1 MGKQFAVFGLGSFG
15 KSVALTLQSFG
26 CDVIAVDNCYEKI
39 QDIADSVSYAMCGD
53 VTEPEFMKTIGARNL
68 DGAVIAVSE
77 NLEAAIMATMISKEM
92 GIFYVLVKAMD
103 ELQGKILEKVGAD
116 SIVYPEIDMGERVA
130 KKLISTEFIDWIE
143 LSPDYSLTE
152 KLLPKQWEG
161 KSLAELRVREKY
173 GINVIGIL
181 KEDKMDMALDPSK
194 PLQPDDMLFIIGK
207 NSDLEK
213 FKLR

>member
-92 GIFYVLVKAMD
+92 RIPYVLVKAMD
-103 ELQGKILEKVGAD
+103 ELQGKILEKIGAD

-143 LSPDYSLTE
+143 LSSDYSLTE

-213 FKLR
+213 FKLK

>member
-68 DGAVIAVSE
+68 DGAVIAISE

-92 GIFYVLVKAMD
+92 GISYVLVKAMD

-130 KKLISTEFIDWIE
+130 KKLMSTEFVDWIE

-152 KLLPKQWEG
+152 KLIPKQWEG
-161 KSLAELRVREKY
+161 KSLAELRVREKF

-213 FKLR
+213 FKLK

>member
-92 GIFYVLVKAMD
+92 GISYVLVKAMD
-103 ELQGKILEKVGAD
+103 ELQGKILEKIGAD

>member
-92 GIFYVLVKAMD
+92 GISYVLVKAMD
-103 ELQGKILEKVGAD
+103 EMQGKILEKIGAD

>member
-68 DGAVIAVSE
+68 DGAVIAISE
-77 NLEAAIMATMISKEM
+77 NLEAAIMATMLSKEM
-92 GIFYVLVKAMD
+92 GIPYVLVKAMD
-103 ELQGKILEKVGAD
+103 ELQGKILEKIGAD

-143 LSPDYSLTE
+143 LSQDYSLTE

-213 FKLR
+213 FKLK

>member
-1 MGKQFAVFGLGSFG
+1 MFGLGSFG

-68 DGAVIAVSE
+68 DGAVIAISE

-92 GIFYVLVKAMD
+92 GISYVLVKAMD
-103 ELQGKILEKVGAD
+103 EMQGKILEKIGAD

-207 NSDLEK
+207 NSDLER
-213 FKLR
+213 FKLK

>member
-68 DGAVIAVSE
+68 DGAVIAISE
-77 NLEAAIMATMISKEM
+77 NLEAAIMATMLSKEM
-92 GIFYVLVKAMD
+92 GIPYVLAKAMD
-103 ELQGKILEKVGAD
+103 ELQGKILEKIGAE

-130 KKLISTEFIDWIE
+130 KKLMSTEFVDWIE
-143 LSPDYSLTE
+143 LSSDYSLTE
-152 KLLPKQWEG
+152 KLIPKQWEG
-161 KSLAELRVREKY
+161 KSLAELRVREKF

-194 PLQPDDMLFIIGK
+194 PLQADDMLFIIGK

-213 FKLR
+213 FKLK

>member
-1 MGKQFAVFGLGSFG
+1 MGKQFAVSGLGSFG

-92 GIFYVLVKAMD
+92 GISYVLVKAMD

-207 NSDLEK
+207 NSDLER
-213 FKLR
+213 FKLK

>member
-53 VTEPEFMKTIGARNL
+53 VTEPEFMKTIGVRNL

-92 GIFYVLVKAMD
+92 GISYVLVKAMD

>member
-39 QDIADSVSYAMCGD
+39 QDIADSVSYAICGD

-92 GIFYVLVKAMD
+92 GISYVLVKAMD

-213 FKLR
+213 FKLK

>member
-68 DGAVIAVSE
+68 DGAVIAISE

-92 GIFYVLVKAMD
+92 GISYVLVKAMD
-103 ELQGKILEKVGAD
+103 ELQGKILEKIGAD

-130 KKLISTEFIDWIE
+130 KKLMSTEFVDWIE

-152 KLLPKQWEG
+152 KLIPKQWEG
-161 KSLAELRVREKY
+161 KSLAELRVREKF

-194 PLQPDDMLFIIGK
+194 PLQAHDMLFIIGK

-213 FKLR
+213 FKLK

>member
-68 DGAVIAVSE
+68 DGAVIAISE
-77 NLEAAIMATMISKEM
+77 NLEAAIMATMLSKEM
-92 GIFYVLVKAMD
+92 GIPYVLAKAMD
-103 ELQGKILEKVGAD
+103 ELQGKILEKIGAE

-130 KKLISTEFIDWIE
+130 KKLMSTEFVDWIE

-152 KLLPKQWEG
+152 KLIPKQWEG
-161 KSLAELRVREKY
+161 KSLAELRVREKF

-213 FKLR
+213 FKLK

>member
-68 DGAVIAVSE
+68 DGAVIAISE
-77 NLEAAIMATMISKEM
+77 NLEAAIMATMLSKEM
-92 GIFYVLVKAMD
+92 GIPYVLAKAMD
-103 ELQGKILEKVGAD
+103 ELQGKILEKIGAE

-130 KKLISTEFIDWIE
+130 KKLMSTEFVDWIE

-152 KLLPKQWEG
+152 KLIPKQWEG
-161 KSLAELRVREKY
+161 KSLAELRVREKF

-194 PLQPDDMLFIIGK
+194 PLQADDMLFIIGK

>member
-39 QDIADSVSYAMCGD
+39 QDIADSVSYAICGD

-92 GIFYVLVKAMD
+92 GISYVLVKAMD
-103 ELQGKILEKVGAD
+103 ELQGKILEKIGAD

-152 KLLPKQWEG
+152 KLIPKQWEG

-181 KEDKMDMALDPSK
+181 KEDKMDMALDPLK

-213 FKLR
+213 FKLK

>member
-1 MGKQFAVFGLGSFG
+1 MGKQVAVFGLGSFG

-92 GIFYVLVKAMD
+92 GISYVLVKAMD

-207 NSDLEK
+207 NSDLER
-213 FKLR
+213 FKLK

>member
-68 DGAVIAVSE
+68 DGAVIAISE
-77 NLEAAIMATMISKEM
+77 NLEAAIMATMLSKEM
-92 GIFYVLVKAMD
+92 GIPYVLAKAMD
-103 ELQGKILEKVGAD
+103 ELQGKILEKIGAE

-130 KKLISTEFIDWIE
+130 KKLMSTEFVDWIE

-152 KLLPKQWEG
+152 KLIPKQWEG

>member
-92 GIFYVLVKAMD
+92 GISYVLVKAMD

-130 KKLISTEFIDWIE
+130 KKLISTGFIDWIE

>member
-92 GIFYVLVKAMD
+92 GISYVLVKAMD
-103 ELQGKILEKVGAD
+103 EMQGKILEKIGAD

-207 NSDLEK
+207 NSDLER
-213 FKLR
+213 FKLK

>member
-77 NLEAAIMATMISKEM
+77 NLEAVIMATMISKEM
-92 GIFYVLVKAMD
+92 GISYVLVKAMD

-207 NSDLEK
+207 NSDLER
-213 FKLR
+213 FKLK

>member
-92 GIFYVLVKAMD
+92 GISYVLVKAMD
-103 ELQGKILEKVGAD
+103 DLQGKILEKVGAD

>member
-92 GIFYVLVKAMD
+92 GISYVLVKAMD

-152 KLLPKQWEG
+152 KLIPKQWEG
-161 KSLAELRVREKY
+161 KSLAELRVREKF

-194 PLQPDDMLFIIGK
+194 PLQADDMLFIIGK

-213 FKLR
+213 FKLK

>member
-68 DGAVIAVSE
+68 DGAVIAISE
-77 NLEAAIMATMISKEM
+77 NLEAAIMATMLSKEM
-92 GIFYVLVKAMD
+92 GIPYVLAKAMD
-103 ELQGKILEKVGAD
+103 ELQGKILEKIGAE

-130 KKLISTEFIDWIE
+130 KKLMSTEFVDWIE

-152 KLLPKQWEG
+152 KLIPKQWEG
-161 KSLAELRVREKY
+161 KSLAELRVREKF

-194 PLQPDDMLFIIGK
+194 PLQADDMLFIIGK

-213 FKLR
+213 FKLK

>member
-77 NLEAAIMATMISKEM
+77 NLEAAIMTTMISKEM
-92 GIFYVLVKAMD
+92 GISYVLVKAMD

>member
-92 GIFYVLVKAMD
+92 GISYVLVKAMD

-130 KKLISTEFIDWIE
+130 KKLITTEFIDWIE

>member
-68 DGAVIAVSE
+68 DGAVIAISE
-77 NLEAAIMATMISKEM
+77 NLEAAIMATMLSKEM
-92 GIFYVLVKAMD
+92 GIPYVLAKAMD
-103 ELQGKILEKVGAD
+103 ELQGKILEKIGAE
-116 SIVYPEIDMGERVA
+116 SIVYPEIDMGERVV
-130 KKLISTEFIDWIE
+130 KKLMSTEFVDWIE

-152 KLLPKQWEG
+152 KLIPKQWEG
-161 KSLAELRVREKY
+161 KSLAELRVREKF

-194 PLQPDDMLFIIGK
+194 PLQADDMLFIIGK

-213 FKLR
+213 FKLK

>member
-39 QDIADSVSYAMCGD
+39 QDIADSVSYAICGD

-92 GIFYVLVKAMD
+92 GISYVLVKAMD
-103 ELQGKILEKVGAD
+103 ELQGKILEKIGAD

-152 KLLPKQWEG
+152 KLIPKQWEG

-213 FKLR
+213 FKLK

>member
-53 VTEPEFMKTIGARNL
+53 VTEPEFMKAIGARNL

-92 GIFYVLVKAMD
+92 GISYVLVKAMD
-103 ELQGKILEKVGAD
+103 ELQGKILEKIGAD

>member
-68 DGAVIAVSE
+68 DGAVIAVLE

-92 GIFYVLVKAMD
+92 GISYVLVKAMD

>member
-92 GIFYVLVKAMD
+92 GISYVLVKAMD

-161 KSLAELRVREKY
+161 KSPAELRVREKY

>member
-92 GIFYVLVKAMD
+92 GISYVLVKAMD
-103 ELQGKILEKVGAD
+103 ELRGKILEIVGAD

-194 PLQPDDMLFIIGK
+194 PLQPNDMLFIIGK

>member
-1 MGKQFAVFGLGSFG
+1 MGKQIAVFGLGSFG

-92 GIFYVLVKAMD
+92 GISYVLVKAMD

-207 NSDLEK
+207 NSDLER
-213 FKLR
+213 FKLK

>member
-68 DGAVIAVSE
+68 DGAVIAISE
-77 NLEAAIMATMISKEM
+77 NLEAAIMATMLSKEM
-92 GIFYVLVKAMD
+92 GIPYVLAKAMD
-103 ELQGKILEKVGAD
+103 ELQGKILEKIGAE

-130 KKLISTEFIDWIE
+130 KKLMSTEFVDWIE

-152 KLLPKQWEG
+152 KLIPKQWEG
-161 KSLAELRVREKY
+161 KSLAELRVREKF

-194 PLQPDDMLFIIGK
+194 PLQADDILFIIGK

-213 FKLR
+213 FKLK

>member
-1 MGKQFAVFGLGSFG
+1 MGQQFAVFGLGSFG

-92 GIFYVLVKAMD
+92 GISYVLVKAMD

-207 NSDLEK
+207 NSDLER
-213 FKLR
+213 FKLK

>member
-68 DGAVIAVSE
+68 DGAVIAISE
-77 NLEAAIMATMISKEM
+77 NLEAAIMATMLSKEM
-92 GIFYVLVKAMD
+92 GIPYVLVKAMD
-103 ELQGKILEKVGAD
+103 ELQGKILEKIGAE

-130 KKLISTEFIDWIE
+130 KKLMSTEFVDWIE

-152 KLLPKQWEG
+152 KLIPKQWEG
-161 KSLAELRVREKY
+161 KSLAELRVREKF

-194 PLQPDDMLFIIGK
+194 PLQADDMLFIIGK

-213 FKLR
+213 FKLK

>member
-1 MGKQFAVFGLGSFG
+1 
-15 KSVALTLQSFG
+15 
-26 CDVIAVDNCYEKI
+26 
-39 QDIADSVSYAMCGD
+39 MCGD
-53 VTEPEFMKTIGARNL
+53 VTDPEFMKRIGARNL

-92 GIFYVLVKAMD
+92 GISYVLVKAMD

-207 NSDLEK
+207 NSDLER
-213 FKLR
+213 FKLK

>member
-92 GIFYVLVKAMD
+92 GIPYVLVKAMD
-103 ELQGKILEKVGAD
+103 ELQGKILEKIGAD

-143 LSPDYSLTE
+143 LSSDYSLTE

-194 PLQPDDMLFIIGK
+194 PSQPDDMLFIIGK

-213 FKLR
+213 FKLK

>member
-92 GIFYVLVKAMD
+92 GISYVLVKAMD

-194 PLQPDDMLFIIGK
+194 PLQPNDMLFIIGK
-207 NSDLEK
+207 NSDLER

>member
-68 DGAVIAVSE
+68 DGAVIAISE
-77 NLEAAIMATMISKEM
+77 NLEAAIMATMLSKEM
-92 GIFYVLVKAMD
+92 GIPYVLAKAMD
-103 ELQGKILEKVGAD
+103 ELQGKILEKIGAE

-130 KKLISTEFIDWIE
+130 KKLMLTEFVDWIE

-152 KLLPKQWEG
+152 KLIPKQWEG
-161 KSLAELRVREKY
+161 KSLAELRVREKF

-194 PLQPDDMLFIIGK
+194 PLQADDMLFIIGK

-213 FKLR
+213 FKLK

>member
-68 DGAVIAVSE
+68 DGAVIAISE

-92 GIFYVLVKAMD
+92 GISYVLVKAMD
-103 ELQGKILEKVGAD
+103 EMQGKILEKIGAD

-207 NSDLEK
+207 NSDLER
-213 FKLR
+213 FKLK